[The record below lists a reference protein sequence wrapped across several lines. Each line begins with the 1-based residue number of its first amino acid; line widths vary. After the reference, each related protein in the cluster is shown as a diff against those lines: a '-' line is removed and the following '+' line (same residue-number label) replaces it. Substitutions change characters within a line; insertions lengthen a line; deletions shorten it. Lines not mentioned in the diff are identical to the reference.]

1 MDRDLAKHVVTVGF
15 HSLSL
20 LEGLIPLLKQH
31 CSEAECKE
39 YLKSIA
45 SVSGN
50 LMTDLFKRVFQEYP
64 DLEKEVEAKIN
75 KYGKF
80 I

>member
-20 LEGLIPLLKQH
+20 VEGLIPLLKEH
-31 CSEAECKE
+31 CSESEYNE

-45 SVSGN
+45 SVGAT
-50 LMTDLFKRVFQEYP
+50 MTSEVFNKIFHAYP
-64 DLEKEVEAKIN
+64 DLEKEVEQQIQ

>member
-1 MDRDLAKHVVTVGF
+1 VDRDLAKHVVTVGF

-20 LEGLIPLLKQH
+20 IEGLIPLLKEH
-31 CSEAECKE
+31 RTDAEYNE

-45 SVSGN
+45 AVCAT
-50 LMTDLFKRVFQEYP
+50 MTTEIFNKIFQAYP
-64 DLEKEVEAKIN
+64 DLEKEVEQKIQR
-75 KYGKF
+75 YGKF

>member
-20 LEGLIPLLKQH
+20 IEGLIPLLKAH
-31 CSEAECKE
+31 CTDAEYNE
-39 YLKSIA
+39 YLTSIA
-45 SVSGN
+45 SVCAT
-50 LMTDLFKRVFQEYP
+50 MTNEVFNKVFQAYP
-64 DLEKEVEAKIN
+64 DLEKEVEQQIQ